1 MEKSIDWIRM
11 KLHAKIHFPLPY
23 SQFPVVSNRRSVGL
37 TENYRLYSNT
47 SELAHNCK
55 SYFIHDKTIL
65 VYSTL
70 QQQLAFRSLI
80 NEHLFSEIYYQNNR
94 LYQLAVKQFLSNQ
107 QIKTTM
113 NYMEVLR
120 TNLFQNIKEI
130 FGSGRDYNIDENDDR
145 RTLATRTNI
154 DCDDSDSIQ
163 TRLTKTADGKL
174 RYANNSNYK
183 NDTLI
188 CKETYINRTA
198 IEELERICADRQ
210 DLEIVLGDEH
220 ISFSTSK
227 ICSLIDINNSLD
239 PDS

>member
-80 NEHLFSEIYYQNNR
+80 NEHLFSEIYYRKTLLNKQNEYNEKFQEFINILENNR

-113 NYMEVLR
+113 NYMEASKA
-120 TNLFQNIKEI
+120 F
-130 FGSGRDYNIDENDDR
+130 
-145 RTLATRTNI
+145 
-154 DCDDSDSIQ
+154 
-163 TRLTKTADGKL
+163 
-174 RYANNSNYK
+174 
-183 NDTLI
+183 
-188 CKETYINRTA
+188 
-198 IEELERICADRQ
+198 RQ
-210 DLEIVLGDEH
+210 EKYVQ
-220 ISFSTSK
+220 
-227 ICSLIDINNSLD
+227 NSLKLL
-239 PDS
+239 PSISKQFNTRSA

>member
-1 MEKSIDWIRM
+1 M

-55 SYFIHDKTIL
+55 SYFIHDETIL

-113 NYMEVLR
+113 NYMEG
-120 TNLFQNIKEI
+120 I
-130 FGSGRDYNIDENDDR
+130 
-145 RTLATRTNI
+145 
-154 DCDDSDSIQ
+154 
-163 TRLTKTADGKL
+163 
-174 RYANNSNYK
+174 
-183 NDTLI
+183 
-188 CKETYINRTA
+188 
-198 IEELERICADRQ
+198 
-210 DLEIVLGDEH
+210 
-220 ISFSTSK
+220 
-227 ICSLIDINNSLD
+227 
-239 PDS
+239 

>member
-55 SYFIHDKTIL
+55 SYFIHDETIL

-113 NYMEVLR
+113 NYMEENNRLYQLAVKQFLS
-120 TNLFQNIKEI
+120 NQQIKTTMNYME
-130 FGSGRDYNIDENDDR
+130 
-145 RTLATRTNI
+145 
-154 DCDDSDSIQ
+154 
-163 TRLTKTADGKL
+163 DGKL

>member
-55 SYFIHDKTIL
+55 SYFIHDETIL

-80 NEHLFSEIYYQNNR
+80 NEHLFSEIYYRKTLLNKQNEYNEKFQEFINILENNR

-163 TRLTKTADGKL
+163 TRLTKTAGSSQNMNK
-174 RYANNSNYK
+174 K
-183 NDTLI
+183 
-188 CKETYINRTA
+188 
-198 IEELERICADRQ
+198 CADRQ

>member
-55 SYFIHDKTIL
+55 SYFIHDETIL

-80 NEHLFSEIYYQNNR
+80 NEHLFSEIYYRKTLLNKQNEYNEKFQEFINILENNR

-113 NYMEVLR
+113 NYME
-120 TNLFQNIKEI
+120 
-130 FGSGRDYNIDENDDR
+130 GRDYNIDENDDR

-154 DCDDSDSIQ
+154 DCDDSGSIQ
-163 TRLTKTADGKL
+163 TRLTKTAG
-174 RYANNSNYK
+174 SSK
-183 NDTLI
+183 NMN
-188 CKETYINRTA
+188 KK
-198 IEELERICADRQ
+198 CADRQ

>member
-1 MEKSIDWIRM
+1 M

-55 SYFIHDKTIL
+55 SYFIHDETIL

-80 NEHLFSEIYYQNNR
+80 NEHLFSEIYYRKTLLNKQNEYNEKFQEFINILENNR

-163 TRLTKTADGKL
+163 TRLTKTAG
-174 RYANNSNYK
+174 S
-183 NDTLI
+183 
-188 CKETYINRTA
+188 
-198 IEELERICADRQ
+198 
-210 DLEIVLGDEH
+210 
-220 ISFSTSK
+220 S
-227 ICSLIDINNSLD
+227 
-239 PDS
+239 

>member
-55 SYFIHDKTIL
+55 SYFIHDETIL

-80 NEHLFSEIYYQNNR
+80 NEHLFSEIYYRKTLLNKQNEYNEKFQEFINILENNR

-113 NYMEVLR
+113 NYME
-120 TNLFQNIKEI
+120 
-130 FGSGRDYNIDENDDR
+130 GRDYNIDENDDR

-163 TRLTKTADGKL
+163 TRLTKTAGSSQNMNK
-174 RYANNSNYK
+174 K
-183 NDTLI
+183 
-188 CKETYINRTA
+188 
-198 IEELERICADRQ
+198 CADRQ

>member
-55 SYFIHDKTIL
+55 SYFIHDETIL

-113 NYMEVLR
+113 NYME
-120 TNLFQNIKEI
+120 
-130 FGSGRDYNIDENDDR
+130 GRDYNIDENDDR

-154 DCDDSDSIQ
+154 DCDDSGSIQ
-163 TRLTKTADGKL
+163 TRLTKTAGSNGKL

-188 CKETYINRTA
+188 CKETYINRTV